1 MVKFYC
7 FFSYHLDAYSFFFII
22 FLFISTPSSSPF
34 FLLQSTGKSLDES
47 NELIKSMEATKR
59 EETKEWEDTVHEL
72 RQIQSR
78 KESEARAAEHQH
90 TTEVETLKS
99 DLER

>member
-1 MVKFYC
+1 MLTL
-7 FFSYHLDAYSFFFII
+7 FFLLYF
-22 FLFISTPSSSPF
+22 FLFLLLPPLPS
-34 FLLQSTGKSLDES
+34 LLQSTGKSLDES

>member
-1 MVKFYC
+1 
-7 FFSYHLDAYSFFFII
+7 
-22 FLFISTPSSSPF
+22 
-34 FLLQSTGKSLDES
+34 
-47 NELIKSMEATKR
+47 MEATKR

>member
-1 MVKFYC
+1 M
-7 FFSYHLDAYSFFFII
+7 II
-22 FLFISTPSSSPF
+22 FLCISTPSSSPF
-34 FLLQSTGKSLDES
+34 LRLQSTGKSLDES

-78 KESEARAAEHQH
+78 KESEVRAAEHQH
-90 TTEVETLKS
+90 TTEIEKLKS
-99 DLER
+99 ELER